1 MPRVRVIG
9 SDGEM
14 VGVLTRDE
22 ALAMAEEEGLDLV
35 EIQPNADPPVCK
47 IMDFGK
53 FKFEMQKKANEAKK
67 KTKQQE
73 IKELKF
79 RPVTDE
85 GDYQIK
91 LRNMRRFLEEG
102 DKVKVNIRFRGREM
116 SHQELGREMAARIEA
131 DLGEDIVIESRP
143 RLEGRHRAA
152 DQPTAPQRRQ
162 PEALGRHPR
171 QRQGDEGAAVGV
183 PGSEHGQGTEPR
195 RLLAA
200 VEHGR
205 RADLFETDAH
215 ALGEERA
222 APPQAAE
229 GGRQGVFHQVDQAAD
244 KVQRP
249 AAEGHLQP
257 LVGAEQV
264 GDHRE
269 GGILDP
275 GEQQGR
281 TATGDHPAVDLGD
294 LQVGVHRFV
303 DGQQLVVAT
312 EQFEIVTQVD
322 KCRHGW
328 GIRRRPGQRVSD
340 GDAPRRGTGCGI
352 PRLRG
357 GCA

>member
-1 MPRVRVIG
+1 MFHLGDCNISTPDKQNRRNLEIRVPRVRVIG

-14 VGVLTRDE
+14 IGVLTRDE

-143 RLEGRHRAA
+143 RL
-152 DQPTAPQRRQ
+152 
-162 PEALGRHPR
+162 
-171 QRQGDEGAAVGV
+171 
-183 PGSEHGQGTEPR
+183 
-195 RLLAA
+195 
-200 VEHGR
+200 
-205 RADLFETDAH
+205 
-215 ALGEERA
+215 
-222 APPQAAE
+222 
-229 GGRQGVFHQVDQAAD
+229 
-244 KVQRP
+244 
-249 AAEGHLQP
+249 
-257 LVGAEQV
+257 
-264 GDHRE
+264 
-269 GGILDP
+269 
-275 GEQQGR
+275 
-281 TATGDHPAVDLGD
+281 
-294 LQVGVHRFV
+294 
-303 DGQQLVVAT
+303 
-312 EQFEIVTQVD
+312 
-322 KCRHGW
+322 
-328 GIRRRPGQRVSD
+328 
-340 GDAPRRGTGCGI
+340 
-352 PRLRG
+352 
-357 GCA
+357 